1 MTDAKSVARTPNGA
15 PLSPALAALDERF
28 SMVFTDV
35 ELAGG
40 TCRILH
46 PRNPDELISEADYVK
61 DERLPYW
68 ADLWPSSLA
77 LAKSLPGLGVAP
89 GRLLELGCG
98 LGLVTIAALRAG
110 HDVLATDYY
119 PDALLFTRRNSIA
132 AAGREPRT
140 RMANWRDWPDD
151 AGRFDLVVA
160 SDVLYERAYAGLVAD
175 VIASSLAA
183 TGVAFVADPGRV
195 ALPEFIEACD
205 GRKLDV
211 AVRMRVP
218 HDDGAIHQVI
228 TIHEIRSRVA

>member
-1 MTDAKSVARTPNGA
+1 VKDVGSGPSVWNGI
-15 PLSPALAALDERF
+15 PLSPALASLEERF
-28 SMVFTDV
+28 AVAFTDV
-35 ELAGG
+35 ELPGG
-40 TCRILH
+40 PCRVMH

-77 LAKSLPGLGVAP
+77 LARSLAGLAVPP

-132 AAGREPRT
+132 ATGREPRT
-140 RMANWRDWPDD
+140 QMANWRDWPAD

-183 TGVAFVADPGRV
+183 EGIAFVADPGRV

-205 GRKLDV
+205 GRGLDV

-228 TIHEIRSRVA
+228 TIHEIRSRAA

>member
-1 MTDAKSVARTPNGA
+1 MKPVEAVATAWSGA
-15 PLSPALAALDERF
+15 PLPPELADLDDRF
-28 SMVFTDV
+28 SVAFTDV

-40 TCRILH
+40 QCRVMH
-46 PRNPDELISEADYVK
+46 PRNADDLISEDDYVK

-77 LAKSLPGLGVAP
+77 LAKSIPDLATGP

-98 LGLVTIAALRAG
+98 LGLVTIAALRCG
-110 HDVLATDYY
+110 HEVLATDYY
-119 PDALLFTRRNSIA
+119 PDALLFTRRNSISA
-132 AAGREPRT
+132 TGREPST
-140 RMANWRDWPDD
+140 RMANWREWPLD

-175 VIASSLAA
+175 VIAASLAPD
-183 TGVAFVADPGRV
+183 GVAFVADPGRV

-205 GRKLDV
+205 GRRLDV
-211 AVRMRVP
+211 TVRTKVP

-228 TIHEIRSRVA
+228 TIYEIRNRAK